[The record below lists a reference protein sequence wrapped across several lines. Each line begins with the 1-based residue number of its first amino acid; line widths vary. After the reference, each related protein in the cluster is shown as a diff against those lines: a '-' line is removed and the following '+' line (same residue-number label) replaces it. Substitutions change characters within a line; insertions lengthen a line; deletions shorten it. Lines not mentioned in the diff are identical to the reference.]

1 MILTINLIIVIVQ
14 IILTITGII
23 VSFSSNFSTPELRRE
38 GSVGSGSA
46 AGSSVCGGSL
56 QSVEQEGIKTNSSS
70 NGSSTGSISSEKDND
85 SLEEPLEFKTRLS
98 NSQFS
103 INHSKSDSRTS
114 VDNNSNSSELLGQ
127 LRQSDLK
134 HAEDEWD
141 LPVDLPPP
149 PLAWVTPEDD
159 EEVG

>member
-1 MILTINLIIVIVQ
+1 MGESDLHALTGELGEVDRR
-14 IILTITGII
+14 LALLRL
-23 VSFSSNFSTPELRRE
+23 SLPPAYSSNFSTPELRRE

-85 SLEEPLEFKTRLS
+85 SLEEPLEFKTRLLS

-103 INHSKSDSRTS
+103 INHSHHDHQSESRTS
-114 VDNNSNSSELLGQ
+114 VDNNSSEQ
-127 LRQSDLK
+127 LQQQRQSDILK
-134 HAEDEWD
+134 HGEDE
-141 LPVDLPPP
+141 
-149 PLAWVTPEDD
+149 
-159 EEVG
+159 